1 MLEVQRDDYR
11 MINEFASLTH
21 SQLMEKVRALQNLAY
36 QLGVEEAKQMSRG
49 KCLDVFEPVTQVP
62 SELQTKPRRSNPRR
76 TH

>member
-1 MLEVQRDDYR
+1 MSGCSY
-11 MINEFASLTH
+11 AS
-21 SQLMEKVRALQNLAY
+21 ALNLRPPIQPAFT
-36 QLGVEEAKQMSRG
+36 LSFFFPAAKQMSRG